1 MDGVASAFAVVS
13 LALQLADSVKKL
25 YDFWNSV
32 REAPRD
38 IQATTNDLKSLQSIL
53 SSIAHDAQHTEPDET
68 LTNALQSCNTE
79 VATLVSI
86 LDITHPGFASTR
98 LRTQKLTAIKAVLMG
113 TKLKKFQDIV
123 GRLKTSLLLVQ
134 QTHYGQ
140 ECHISWPQQT
150 RPIV

>member
-1 MDGVASAFAVVS
+1 MGKVHLISLDGVASAFAVVS

-38 IQATTNDLKSLQSIL
+38 IQATTSDLKILPSIL
-53 SSIAHDAQHTEPDET
+53 SSIAHDAQHTEPDEI

-86 LDITHPGFASTR
+86 LDIIQPGVASTR
-98 LRTQKLTAIKAVLMG
+98 LRTQKWTAIKAVLMG
-113 TKLKKFQDIV
+113 AKLKKFQDIV

-134 QTHYGQ
+134 QTHYG
-140 ECHISWPQQT
+140 
-150 RPIV
+150 